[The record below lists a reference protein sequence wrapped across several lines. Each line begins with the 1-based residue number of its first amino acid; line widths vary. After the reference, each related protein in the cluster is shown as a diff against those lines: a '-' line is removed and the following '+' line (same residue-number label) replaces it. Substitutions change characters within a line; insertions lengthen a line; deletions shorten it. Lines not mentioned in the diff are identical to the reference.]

1 MTYPQLSFRALRAAL
16 FAAVCVGM
24 AMIGHVTAGGS
35 LPGPLVLGGAV
46 AGCALLFTPFAG
58 RQRSAGAIIGGLLG
72 AQVLLHL
79 LFHCAA
85 PGTGAA
91 ITVTP
96 TTALTPDAFARSLGH
111 MCGGGLTNG
120 DGYGYGMVLAH
131 VWAAL
136 VTGWWLAS
144 GEEALWAVLRWLRAT
159 LLSPLLGSGPY
170 RAARP
175 PRLYGHSPVVLLR
188 PRVLRH
194 VVVGRA
200 PPALVA

>member
-24 AMIGHVTAGGS
+24 AMLGHAVAGGA

-46 AGCALLFTPFAG
+46 AGCALLFAPFAG
-58 RQRSAGAIIGGLLG
+58 RQRSAAAIIGGLLG
-72 AQVLLHL
+72 AQALLHL
-79 LFHCAA
+79 TFHFAA
-85 PGTGAA
+85 PGSPAA
-91 ITVTP
+91 IT
-96 TTALTPDAFARSLGH
+96 LTSSLPPDALARSLGH
-111 MCGGGLTNG
+111 MCGGGLLSG
-120 DGYGYGMVLAH
+120 DGFVMAVAH

-159 LLSPLLGSGPY
+159 LLSPLLGRGSY

-175 PRLYGHSPVVLLR
+175 PRCYGHSPVLLPR
-188 PRVLRH
+188 SRVLRH
-194 VVVGRA
+194 VVAGRA
-200 PPALVA
+200 PPALAA

>member
-24 AMIGHVTAGGS
+24 AMVGHVCAGGT

-46 AGCALLFTPFAG
+46 AGCALLFAPFAG
-58 RQRSAGAIIGGLLG
+58 RQCSAGAIIGGLLG

-79 LFHCAA
+79 TFHYAA
-85 PGTGAA
+85 PGTAAA
-91 ITVTP
+91 ITP
-96 TTALTPDAFARSLGH
+96 TTALTPDSFARSLGP
-111 MCGGGLTNG
+111 MCGGGLLNG
-120 DGYGYGMVLAH
+120 DGGGFVMAIAH

-144 GEEALWAVLRWLRAT
+144 GEEALWVVLRWLRAT

-200 PPALVA
+200 PPALAA